1 MPTNLIGTSLDQV
14 PVNGMLGELAFQ
26 NKESINFTGG
36 SGALSKLDLNPIYK
50 EITATAVDVFVYDT
64 RKDSDGGAWRKR
76 TQHTSWYNETL
87 NTATRG
93 SRQEFPSVAVIV
105 ITTSTL
111 TIYDADEPSLP
122 MWMVFNTT
130 DGSMLRSGGLTSV
143 SMLNAEMWIGH
154 SSGSGLHIINFIKD
168 FARWITASSS
178 YGGIFKKGFILYRND
193 AGANYDN
200 NIGGASSITIA
211 GSSISDVTMVIL
223 PNAPIDSATGLPIP
237 TIAVATEGGVSV
249 IKDNGAVHNLTG
261 GNWSGASNS
270 VAFDKNGIL
279 YFSQMGYYWLSCD
292 VKGLSQSYSNLV
304 DGRDYYQV
312 EVDTYPFKQVS
323 AYNGNGWA
331 GYLDPAVSAN
341 DDFHLA
347 HYSNYTAPFDRIVRH
362 HIDKTISGYQGNGQL
377 MNYTS
382 SKYNTGWMPG
392 NIKGAWL
399 SDTTQETVVSTELIT
414 NGTFNSDLSGWT
426 FNDRDDNMIISY
438 VSGRIRLVRNDST
451 GTQANPKQNISTIP
465 GRAYVIS
472 YGATLNISGQNNS
485 IILITDSVTG
495 LIRDWRPVGSG
506 THFLEFV
513 ATGTQTQILLAVD
526 NNSDNV
532 EFDNISVR
540 LADRDR
546 SVNSRS
552 LQVFGNITK
561 TPVAT
566 GADLVGYSNWYFGE
580 RYLAQTLAT
589 PIGTSD
595 FCCIQW
601 IRPQSNDGSY
611 DHYIAIG
618 GQSASD
624 GFTLKAYRG
633 TAAYPYIYSGSGA
646 DQGTYSEVTGM
657 QYQSWNMLVC
667 GRRNGRFFVYINGQL
682 TKTGTVNTYNI
693 SNTNLRIGDGFMSE
707 VTTASIALTR
717 LSLTFPSPEQIRKM
731 YEDEK
736 VLFQDNAKA
745 VLYGTSDALTALAY
759 DDDTRLLHAG
769 TSSGRSVFQGLRR
782 VDYTTTPVGAAISA
796 SNGMVVEE

>member
-26 NKESINFTGG
+26 NKESIAFTGG

-93 SRQEFPSVAVIV
+93 SRREFPAVAVIV
-105 ITTSTL
+105 ITASTL
-111 TIYDADEPSLP
+111 TIYDGDDASLP
-122 MWMVFNTT
+122 MWMAFNTT

-143 SMLNAEMWIGH
+143 FMLNGEMWVGH
-154 SSGSGLHIINFIKD
+154 SSGSGLHVINFIKD

-211 GSSISDVTMVIL
+211 GSAIADVTMVVL
-223 PNAPIDSATGLPIP
+223 PNAPIDSATSLPVP

-249 IKDNGAVHNLTG
+249 IKDNGAVYNLTG

-331 GYLDPAVSAN
+331 GYLDPAVSTN
-341 DDFHLA
+341 NDFHFA
-347 HYSNYTAPFDRIVRH
+347 HYSNYTAPFDRVVRH
-362 HIDKTISGYQGNGQL
+362 HIDKSISGYQGNGQL

-399 SDTTQETVVSTELIT
+399 SDTTQETVVSSELVT
-414 NGTFNSDLSGWT
+414 NGTFDSSTTGWT
-426 FNDRDDNMIISY
+426 ISSASEGSIA
-438 VSGRIRLVRNDST
+438 VSGGQLVITNNDVT
-451 GTQANPKQNISTIP
+451 DPPVFCWQAISTVVGNKYVLSADLI
-465 GRAYVIS
+465 GGTVAQFALIVSTTNLTANVIS
-472 YGATLNISGQNNS
+472 NVATSLLTTLNNTFTATTSTTYVLLRVNANIA
-485 IILITDSVTG
+485 
-495 LIRDWRPVGSG
+495 G
-506 THFLEFV
+506 TV
-513 ATGTQTQILLAVD
+513 IVD
-526 NNSDNV
+526 NVSC
-532 EFDNISVR
+532 R
-540 LADRDR
+540 LADSDR
-546 SVNSRS
+546 SVNNRS

-580 RYLAQTLAT
+580 RYLTQTLAT

-667 GRRNGRFFVYINGQL
+667 GRQNGRFFVYINGQL
-682 TKTGTVNTYNI
+682 TKTGNVNNYNI
-693 SNTNLRIGDGFMSE
+693 SNANLRIGDGFMPE

-717 LSLTFPSPEQIRKM
+717 LSYTFPSPEQIKKM

-745 VLYGTSDALTALAY
+745 VLYGTSDAVTALAY
-759 DDDTRLLHAG
+759 DDSTNLLHAG

-796 SNGMVVEE
+796 SNGLVVEE